1 MADIMKPIISISG
14 TSRKELIDQRIEAG
28 RALMALMKTMSN
40 MVPNGRDY
48 IGQPLAFERDR
59 SIHRARFAILDAM
72 HNELMDEALHI
83 RDWV

>member
-14 TSRKELIDQRIEAG
+14 TSRAELIQQRIDAR
-28 RALMALMKTMSN
+28 RAVMALMETLQH

-48 IGQPLAFERDR
+48 IGQNEAFERDR
-59 SIHRARFAILDAM
+59 AIYRERFAALDALY
-72 HNELMDEALHI
+72 NTLTDEALHI

>member
-14 TSRKELIDQRIEAG
+14 TSRQELIDQRIEAG

-48 IGQPLAFERDR
+48 IGQNEAYERDR
-59 SIHRARFAILDAM
+59 SIHRQRFAILDAM
-72 HNELMDEALHI
+72 HNNLMEEALHI